1 MKKGIYRHYKG
12 NIYLVDKVVRH
23 SETEE
28 EMVIYQCRYEDK
40 NGEMSWWAR
49 PKEMF
54 TGEVE
59 VEGKM
64 VKRFEYVGIADK

>member
-1 MKKGIYRHYKG
+1 MMKKGIYKHYKG
-12 NIYLVDKVVRH
+12 NSYLVDKVVRH

-28 EMVIYQCRYEDK
+28 ELVIYQCQYEDK

-54 TGEVE
+54 LGEVE
-59 VEGKM
+59 VDGKM
-64 VKRFEYVGIADK
+64 VKRFEYEN